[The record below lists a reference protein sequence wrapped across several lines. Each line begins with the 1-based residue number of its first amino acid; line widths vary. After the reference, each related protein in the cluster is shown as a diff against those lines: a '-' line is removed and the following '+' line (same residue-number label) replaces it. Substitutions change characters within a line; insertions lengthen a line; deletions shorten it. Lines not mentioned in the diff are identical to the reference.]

1 MASIKDDNGHN
12 QGFELVES
20 TVVRMK
26 RRADLMIAAMD
37 DANNKSILEIG
48 CGTGEVAYWI
58 AEKVKSNVLGTD
70 ICVPFVAGANA
81 KYKLPNLSYE
91 VLDFNNAEHL
101 KGRTFDYI
109 IGNGILHHLYYNL
122 NAALTTLKDLLKNNG
137 KIIFME
143 PNIYNPYIASI
154 FKIKLL
160 RKIANLEPDEM
171 AFSKSFIIQA
181 LEKVGFK
188 NCKVDYKDFLLPGIP
203 SFLIKPSIAIGDVAE
218 KTPLVKNIS
227 QSIFIIA
234 SKN

>member
-12 QGFELVES
+12 EGFELVES

-37 DANNKSILEIG
+37 NATNKTILEIG
-48 CGTGEVAYWI
+48 CGTGEVAFWI

-70 ICVPFVAGANA
+70 ICVPFVDSAN
-81 KYKLPNLSYE
+81 KQYKLPNLSYE

-101 KGRTFDYI
+101 KGRKFDYI

-122 NAALTTLKDLLKNNG
+122 GNALATLRDLLTDEG
-137 KIIFME
+137 KMIFME
-143 PNIYNPYIASI
+143 PNIYNPYVAGI
-154 FKIKLL
+154 FKISAL

-171 AFSKSFIIQA
+171 AFSKSFIIKE

-218 KTPLVKNIS
+218 KIPLVKNIS
-227 QSIFIIA
+227 QSIFIVA
-234 SKN
+234 SKK

>member
-26 RRADLMIAAMD
+26 RRANLMIAAMD

-48 CGTGEVAYWI
+48 CGTGEVAFWI

-70 ICVPFVAGANA
+70 ICVPFVDGANT

-101 KGRTFDYI
+101 KGRKFDYI

-122 NAALTTLKDLLKNNG
+122 DAALATLKDLLKDNG

-143 PNIYNPYIASI
+143 PNIYNPYVAAI
-154 FKIKLL
+154 FKIKPL
-160 RKIANLEPDEM
+160 RKVANLEPDEM
-171 AFSKSFIIQA
+171 AFSKSFIIDK
-181 LEKVGFK
+181 LTKIGFK
-188 NCKVDYKDFLLPGIP
+188 NCKVNFKDFLLPGIP
-203 SFLIKPSIAIGDVAE
+203 SFFIKPSIAIGDVAE
-218 KTPLVKNIS
+218 KIPLVKIIS